1 MKQFIFILIFILC
14 LTIPTTAYSTP
25 SKTIEDVITIT
36 PSIPF
41 SMAEEMPEW
50 DLAASQLKEIEEE
63 FNEYVMLDAIYV
75 SVEEEYIDV
84 TIALSRELTTEDE
97 PIVFFVEPDGICIEE
112 IGFDENGAAR
122 ITLYEGNYFLC
133 FYVRGE

>member
-1 MKQFIFILIFILC
+1 
-14 LTIPTTAYSTP
+14 
-25 SKTIEDVITIT
+25 
-36 PSIPF
+36 
-41 SMAEEMPEW
+41 MPEW
-50 DLAASQLKEIEEE
+50 DLAVSQLKEIEEE
-63 FNEYVMLDAIYV
+63 FDEYVMLDAIYV
-75 SVEEEYIDV
+75 SIEEEYIDV